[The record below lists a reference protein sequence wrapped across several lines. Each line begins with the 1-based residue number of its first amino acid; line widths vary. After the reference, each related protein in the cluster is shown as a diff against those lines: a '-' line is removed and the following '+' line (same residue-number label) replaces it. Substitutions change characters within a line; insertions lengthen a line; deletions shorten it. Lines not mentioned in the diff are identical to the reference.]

1 MLPLA
6 VLPARLLLILLLIIA
21 TYGFLK
27 DTSGI
32 PNNWMPNDKV
42 MHVLVFFALMVSYL
56 QAFAGQRVIGVVALA
71 LYGALIEVAQAT
83 LTNRM
88 GDPLDWLADMAGIAV
103 GLLLLQL
110 WPAWFPNARQE
121 FADGR

>member
-32 PNNWMPNDKV
+32 PSNWMPNDKV
-42 MHVLVFFALMVSYL
+42 MHVLVFLTLTFSYL
-56 QAFAGQRVIGVVALA
+56 QAFASRRISGIVALA
-71 LYGALIEVAQAT
+71 AYGALIEVAQAT
-83 LTNRM
+83 FTNRM
-88 GDPLDWLADMAGIAV
+88 GDPLDWLADVAGIGIGV
-103 GLLLLQL
+103 LLLRL
-110 WPAWFPNARQE
+110 WPAAFPAVQRDLTDEQ
-121 FADGR
+121 

>member
-1 MLPLA
+1 VLPLA

-32 PNNWMPNDKV
+32 PSSWMPNDKV
-42 MHVLVFFALMVSYL
+42 MHVLVFLALTLSYL
-56 QAFAGQRVIGVVALA
+56 QAFAGRRVIGVVALA

-83 LTNRM
+83 FTNRM
-88 GDPLDWLADMAGIAV
+88 GDPLDWLADLAGIGL
-103 GLLLLQL
+103 GLLLLRL
-110 WPAWFPNARQE
+110 WPACFPHTRQE
-121 FADGR
+121 FANGR